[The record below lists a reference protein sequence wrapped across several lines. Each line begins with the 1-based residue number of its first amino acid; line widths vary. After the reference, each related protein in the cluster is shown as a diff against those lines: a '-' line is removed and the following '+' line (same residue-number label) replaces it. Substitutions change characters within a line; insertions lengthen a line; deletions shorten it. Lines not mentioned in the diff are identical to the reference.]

1 MAKTRNYAGLS
12 IFLLKIIAILSMLAC
27 HVLIVFE
34 GRFANNTESFL
45 FYFGRLAFP
54 IFAFSIANGWNKTHN
69 RFIYTL
75 RILIMAIISQ
85 IPFAVCLKG
94 VEFTN
99 VYKTFFSANLNIG
112 FTFLLACGCLAVYSL
127 LRKIDFPIL
136 IALICAILPALAFEH
151 LTPFHVDYGYRG
163 VALILVMFAFLNDRP
178 MMFLSSGVILAW
190 MSAQV
195 SLAAITVRT
204 DVWLSYLVA
213 LILIMLYN
221 GNRGARAKYLF
232 HIFYPLHMII
242 LILLKMYLV

>member
-54 IFAFSIANGWNKTHN
+54 IFAFSVANGWQRTRN
-69 RFIYTL
+69 RFLYAL
-75 RILIMAIISQ
+75 RIFIMALISQ

-99 VYKTFFSANLNIG
+99 VYRTFFSANLNIG
-112 FTFLLACGCLAVYSL
+112 FTFLLACGCLTIYSF

-136 IALICAILPALAFEH
+136 VALICAILPALAFEY

-163 VALILVMFAFLNDRP
+163 VALILVMFAFINDRST
-178 MMFLSSGVILAW
+178 MFLASSGILAW
-190 MSAQV
+190 MSAQI
-195 SLAAITVRT
+195 SLIVITVRT
-204 DVWLSYLVA
+204 DIWLAYLASLV
-213 LILIMLYN
+213 LITLYN
-221 GNRGARAKYLF
+221 GNRGARAKYMF
-232 HIFYPLHMII
+232 YIFYPLHMVI